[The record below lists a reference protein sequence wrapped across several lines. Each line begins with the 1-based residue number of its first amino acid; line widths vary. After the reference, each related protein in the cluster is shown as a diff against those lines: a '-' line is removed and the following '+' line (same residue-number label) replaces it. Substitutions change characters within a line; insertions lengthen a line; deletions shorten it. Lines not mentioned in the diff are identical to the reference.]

1 MRRDSMD
8 DLATFA
14 LVARERSFTRAAAQL
29 GVSPSALSQSIRL
42 LEERLGIR
50 LLNRTTRS
58 VSATEAGQRLL
69 ATILPRFDEI
79 RAELAQLATY
89 RDRPAG
95 TVRITASEHAAET
108 VLWPKLAPVLRRYPE
123 INLEI
128 SIDHGFRDIV
138 ADGFDAGARLGEAVE
153 KDMIAIRITPDL
165 RMVTVATPDYF
176 AKMPPPVT
184 PKDLTAHRCINLR
197 FVSSGALYV
206 WEFQKGGEALRVKV
220 EGQVTFNSVKACLQ
234 ATLDGFGIGFLP
246 EDAVAPAIASGDLL
260 QVLDDWCQPFPGLHL
275 YFPSRRQTSPAFRI
289 VIDALRHPAQTSG
302 PVLAK
307 DSRAE
312 GGKP

>member
-14 LVARERSFTRAAAQL
+14 VVAREKSFTKAAAQL

-50 LLNRTTRS
+50 LLSRTTRS

-79 RAELAQLATY
+79 RAELAQLSSY

-95 TVRITASEHAAET
+95 TIRLTASEYAAERL
-108 VLWPKLAPVLRRYPE
+108 LWPKLAPVLRRYPD
-123 INLEI
+123 ISLEI
-128 SIDHGFRDIV
+128 SVDQGFRDI
-138 ADGFDAGARLGEAVE
+138 AAEGFDAGVRLGESVE
-153 KDMIAIRITPDL
+153 KDMIAIRISPDT
-165 RMVTVATPDYF
+165 RMVAVAAPEYF
-176 AKMPPPVT
+176 STNPPPLT

-197 FVSSGALYV
+197 LVTARALYA
-206 WEFQKGGEALRVKV
+206 WEFQKGAEVVRARV
-220 EGQVTFNSVKACLQ
+220 EGQLTFNSVNAILQ

-246 EDAVAPAIASGDLL
+246 EDLVTPHIASGSLV
-260 QVLDDWCQPFPGLHL
+260 QALDDWCQPFPGLHL
-275 YFPSRRQTSPAFRI
+275 YYPSRRQTSPAFR
-289 VIDALRHPAQTSG
+289 VILDALRTQG
-302 PVLAK
+302 
-307 DSRAE
+307 
-312 GGKP
+312 

>member
-14 LVARERSFTRAAAQL
+14 VVAREKSFTKAAAQL

-50 LLNRTTRS
+50 LLSRTTRS

-79 RAELAQLATY
+79 RAELAQLSSY

-95 TVRITASEHAAET
+95 TIRLTASEYAAERL
-108 VLWPKLAPVLRRYPE
+108 LWPKLAPVLRRYPD
-123 INLEI
+123 ISLEI
-128 SIDHGFRDIV
+128 SVDQGFRDI
-138 ADGFDAGARLGEAVE
+138 AAEGFDAGVRLGESVE
-153 KDMIAIRITPDL
+153 KDMIAIRISPDA
-165 RMVTVATPDYF
+165 RMVAVAAPEYF
-176 AKMPPPVT
+176 STNPPPLT

-197 FVSSGALYV
+197 LVTARALYA
-206 WEFQKGGEALRVKV
+206 WEFQKGAEVVRARV
-220 EGQVTFNSVKACLQ
+220 EGQLTFNSVNAILQ

-246 EDAVAPAIASGDLL
+246 EDLVTPHIASGSLV
-260 QVLDDWCQPFPGLHL
+260 QALDDWCQPFPGLHL
-275 YFPSRRQTSPAFRI
+275 YYPSRRQTSPAFRVI
-289 VIDALRHPAQTSG
+289 IDALRTQG
-302 PVLAK
+302 
-307 DSRAE
+307 
-312 GGKP
+312 

>member
-14 LVARERSFTRAAAQL
+14 VVAREKSFTKAAAQL

-50 LLNRTTRS
+50 LLSRTTRS

-79 RAELAQLATY
+79 RAELAQLSSY

-95 TVRITASEHAAET
+95 TIRLTASEYAAERL
-108 VLWPKLAPVLRRYPE
+108 LWPKLAPVLRRYPD
-123 INLEI
+123 ISLEI
-128 SIDHGFRDIV
+128 SVDQGFRDI
-138 ADGFDAGARLGEAVE
+138 AAEGFDAGVRLGESVE
-153 KDMIAIRITPDL
+153 KDMIAIRISPDA
-165 RMVTVATPDYF
+165 RMVAVAAPEYF
-176 AKMPPPVT
+176 STNPPPLT

-197 FVSSGALYV
+197 LVTARALYA
-206 WEFQKGGEALRVKV
+206 WEFQKGAEVVRARV
-220 EGQVTFNSVKACLQ
+220 EGQLTFNSVNAILQ

-246 EDAVAPAIASGDLL
+246 EDLVTPHIASGSLV
-260 QVLDDWCQPFPGLHL
+260 QALDDWCQPFPGLHL
-275 YFPSRRQTSPAFRI
+275 YYPSRRQTSPAFR
-289 VIDALRHPAQTSG
+289 VILDALRTQG
-302 PVLAK
+302 
-307 DSRAE
+307 
-312 GGKP
+312 